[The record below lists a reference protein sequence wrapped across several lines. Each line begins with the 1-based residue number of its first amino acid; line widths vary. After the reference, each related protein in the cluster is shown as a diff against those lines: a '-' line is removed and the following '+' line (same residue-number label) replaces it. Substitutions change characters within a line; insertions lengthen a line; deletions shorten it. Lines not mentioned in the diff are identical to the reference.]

1 MMDSI
6 TPMSQQEFERYYLF
20 RWKMLRQPWQQPFG
34 SEQDGLEQQ
43 SVHRMIMND
52 EHQVIAVGRL
62 HKLGDREAQ
71 IRYMAVDSNYQGQGL
86 GKKIIQALEAEA
98 SRQGLTS
105 ITLNARESA
114 VSFYENSGYQV
125 KGFSHLLY
133 DELRHITMTKELA
146 VVNYHDILLQQ

>member
-1 MMDSI
+1 M
-6 TPMSQQEFERYYLF
+6 TQQEFERYYQF
-20 RWKMLRQPWQQPFG
+20 RWKMLRQPWQQPLG
-34 SEQDGLEQQ
+34 SEQDSLEQQ
-43 SVHRMIMND
+43 SVHRMMVNH
-52 EHQVIAVGRL
+52 EQQVVAVGRL
-62 HKLGDREAQ
+62 HKVNERQAQ

-125 KGFSHLLY
+125 KGFSHMLY

>member
-1 MMDSI
+1 MANSI
-6 TPMSQQEFERYYLF
+6 TPMTQQEFERYYQF
-20 RWKMLRQPWQQPFG
+20 RWKMLRQPWQQPLG
-34 SEQDGLEQQ
+34 SEQDSLEQQ
-43 SVHRMIMND
+43 SVHRMMVNH
-52 EHQVIAVGRL
+52 EQQVVAVGRL
-62 HKLGDREAQ
+62 HKVSERQAQ
-71 IRYMAVDSNYQGQGL
+71 IRYMAVDNDYQGQGL

-98 SRQGLTS
+98 CRQGLTS

-146 VVNYHDILLQQ
+146 VVN